1 MSDQLPWSD
10 TYVSGRSRPSRSRGR
25 SPPLNKTACRVVVSD
40 KVSWSDTPTF
50 HNTLVVGSSPTSS
63 TTQSPTTGEILPI
76 CELRGGLGSA
86 RVKFRRRRC
95 LRTRAFSQLAC
106 QYLKSANSAG

>member
-63 TTQSPTTGEILPI
+63 TTQSRATGEFLP
-76 CELRGGLGSA
+76 CGNA
-86 RVKFRRRRC
+86 RRC
-95 LRTRAFSQLAC
+95 ADREGAAAASRYGRGASTDRHRNRAGTVVVDTL
-106 QYLKSANSAG
+106 